1 MGKGVTLTGLA
12 LALGLI
18 CRSAYSQEFDDARGF
33 SRDVLVNLFDKERA
47 ATLPP
52 LTAELQGFIHDGD
65 EKARVDQAT
74 KFGPVTDVSQIDCQN
89 RDKTSAYRCAGKL
102 SICSMSGSLR
112 SGSLTA
118 KVAACR
124 TSTGLWELDAVM
136 LNITVPVDTTQPKG
150 ASAKP

>member
-1 MGKGVTLTGLA
+1 MGRLAILTGLA

-18 CRSAYSQEFDDARGF
+18 CGSAYSQEYDDVRSF

-52 LTAELQGFIHDGD
+52 LTAELQDHIHVGD
-65 EKARVDQAT
+65 EKARVDRAAE
-74 KFGPVTDVSQIDCQN
+74 FGPVTDVSLIDCES

-118 KVAACR
+118 KVAACH

-136 LNITVPVDTTQPKG
+136 LNIAVPVDTTRSKG
-150 ASAKP
+150 TSESP